1 MLLTAD
7 SIPARNPQ
15 GHIRRRAGQPPRR
28 SNAPRRKNHVTRR
41 IAKADRPVVD
51 CPTGPVHPD
60 PRVGHCRAPSAI
72 RLGRP
77 GHPKHV
83 QAIRFPTHRLG
94 RVGVPVAVPGHP
106 AATLSHHERLR
117 ARPSVWTEWG
127 CLSAKCLMLALCSTS
142 MLPALNACQALSSVR
157 AKKSEVDV
165 LHSGQRWLCVTNGP
179 LCRCTSCQV

>member
-1 MLLTAD
+1 MLTAD
-7 SIPARNPQ
+7 PIPARNTQ
-15 GHIRRRAGQPPRR
+15 GHRRIRRRADQPPRR
-28 SNAPRRKNHVTRR
+28 SNAPRRKNDVTRR

-94 RVGVPVAVPGHP
+94 RVCVPVAVPGHP

-117 ARPSVWTEWG
+117 ARPSVWSKGWM
-127 CLSAKCLMLALCSTS
+127 LVRKCLMLALCSPHTS
-142 MLPALNACQALSSVR
+142 MIMLPALKCLSGVVKR
-157 AKKSEVDV
+157 ARKCARRNRKWVSYTPA
-165 LHSGQRWLCVTNGP
+165 SA
-179 LCRCTSCQV
+179 SCA